1 MSSSFP
7 NGTVFSLFTT
17 LAAAKTIS
25 GISNATPNGVVTSTA
40 HGYANGAIALLSV
53 ASARLNQRV
62 VRVANQAANTWELEG
77 IDTSSVV
84 KYPTGF
90 GVGSSQLATVPS
102 AISQVTDA
110 QTAGGE
116 QQFYT
121 WQYLESGSQLQR
133 PTFRNAKSLTLVMD
147 WDPTL
152 GWHTALLNAS
162 DDGTVLPLLATLPN
176 GNKLYWGMYCSFD
189 GEPSFTINENMK
201 TTAVFALAN
210 PLSTRYAS

>member
-7 NGTVFSLFTT
+7 NGTVFSLYTT
-17 LAAAKTIS
+17 LAAADVITA
-25 GISNATPNGVVTSTA
+25 ISNANPGVASSTA
-40 HGYANGAIALLSV
+40 HGMSDGGIALLSV
-53 ASARLNQRV
+53 ASARLNNRV
-62 VRVANQAANTWELEG
+62 VRVAGSVANAWNLEG
-77 IDTSSVV
+77 IDTTSVI

-90 GVGSSQLATVPS
+90 GVGSSQLATAPA

-147 WDPTL
+147 WDPDL
-152 GWHTALLNAS
+152 AWHSALLNAS

-176 GNKLYWGMYCSFD
+176 GNKLYWGMYVSFD